1 MPYDGMGN
9 WVDSKTDLTTDTLGF
24 GEVGTVGGVGQLIYK
39 LFRFKKYEMQ
49 NVDGEILARPVCR
62 PGFEPEFFDSDG
74 LTGADILASL
84 YNLALKINDFSE
96 KKPFDELIMDWCH
109 RVAHPYFVDE
119 LATLMSEDEFDLAH
133 ESFFIERDGIFDVN
147 DFMHDLGKLYQVASF
162 AFALDMILK
171 GYDDAAFNLADEGRY
186 FEGVPFLEKYK
197 GELPEMSDEIDDT
210 PITPE
215 DLIKEMQEAS
225 RNAPPVHR
233 NTIEEGFATLPYDDY
248 YILRDKLVDMMPDFR
263 MCLKVNRKK
272 NLVVLAADIHSVFDI
287 AWYTLAKKI
296 SELPLPD
303 FKQKEEEYD
312 SCDKPV
318 ILICPI
324 CGNAF
329 VRVGKANRK
338 IYCGSPEC
346 NKRRRAQNTRNCRK
360 RQKIAE
366 MQTDGTGIK

>member
-1 MPYDGMGN
+1 
-9 WVDSKTDLTTDTLGF
+9 
-24 GEVGTVGGVGQLIYK
+24 
-39 LFRFKKYEMQ
+39 
-49 NVDGEILARPVCR
+49 
-62 PGFEPEFFDSDG
+62 
-74 LTGADILASL
+74 
-84 YNLALKINDFSE
+84 
-96 KKPFDELIMDWCH
+96 
-109 RVAHPYFVDE
+109 
-119 LATLMSEDEFDLAH
+119 
-133 ESFFIERDGIFDVN
+133 
-147 DFMHDLGKLYQVASF
+147 
-162 AFALDMILK
+162 
-171 GYDDAAFNLADEGRY
+171 
-186 FEGVPFLEKYK
+186 
-197 GELPEMSDEIDDT
+197 
-210 PITPE
+210 
-215 DLIKEMQEAS
+215 MQEAS

-263 MCLKVNRKK
+263 MRLKVNRKK
-272 NLVVLAADIHSVFDI
+272 NIVVLAADIHSVFDI

-329 VRVGKANRK
+329 VRVGKANHK

-366 MQTDGTGIK
+366 MQTDGSDIK

>member
-1 MPYDGMGN
+1 
-9 WVDSKTDLTTDTLGF
+9 
-24 GEVGTVGGVGQLIYK
+24 
-39 LFRFKKYEMQ
+39 
-49 NVDGEILARPVCR
+49 
-62 PGFEPEFFDSDG
+62 
-74 LTGADILASL
+74 
-84 YNLALKINDFSE
+84 
-96 KKPFDELIMDWCH
+96 
-109 RVAHPYFVDE
+109 
-119 LATLMSEDEFDLAH
+119 
-133 ESFFIERDGIFDVN
+133 
-147 DFMHDLGKLYQVASF
+147 VASF

-263 MCLKVNRKK
+263 MRLKVNRKK
-272 NLVVLAADIHSVFDI
+272 NIVVLAADIHSVFDI

-303 FKQKEEEYD
+303 YKEKEEEYD

-366 MQTDGTGIK
+366 MQTDGSDIK

>member
-1 MPYDGMGN
+1 
-9 WVDSKTDLTTDTLGF
+9 
-24 GEVGTVGGVGQLIYK
+24 
-39 LFRFKKYEMQ
+39 
-49 NVDGEILARPVCR
+49 
-62 PGFEPEFFDSDG
+62 
-74 LTGADILASL
+74 
-84 YNLALKINDFSE
+84 
-96 KKPFDELIMDWCH
+96 
-109 RVAHPYFVDE
+109 VDE

-147 DFMHDLGKLYQVASF
+147 NFMHDLGKLYQVASF

-171 GYDDAAFNLADEGRY
+171 GYDDAAFNLADDGRY

-263 MCLKVNRKK
+263 MRLKVNRKK

-287 AWYTLAKKI
+287 AWYTLAKRRYATSSSSRSGPRMLSPTSWASI
-296 SELPLPD
+296 SAQPVERICSSTRWASRARSSSGG
-303 FKQKEEEYD
+303 K
-312 SCDKPV
+312 KPPRGWRAV
-318 ILICPI
+318 YTDPP
-324 CGNAF
+324 
-329 VRVGKANRK
+329 RVSPSRQRK
-338 IYCGSPEC
+338 
-346 NKRRRAQNTRNCRK
+346 
-360 RQKIAE
+360 
-366 MQTDGTGIK
+366 

>member
-1 MPYDGMGN
+1 MVM
-9 WVDSKTDLTTDTLGF
+9 L
-24 GEVGTVGGVGQLIYK
+24 
-39 LFRFKKYEMQ
+39 
-49 NVDGEILARPVCR
+49 
-62 PGFEPEFFDSDG
+62 
-74 LTGADILASL
+74 
-84 YNLALKINDFSE
+84 
-96 KKPFDELIMDWCH
+96 LIMDWCH

-197 GELPEMSDEIDDT
+197 GELPEMSEEIDDT

-263 MCLKVNRKK
+263 MRLKVNRKK

-303 FKQKEEEYD
+303 YKEKEEEYD

-366 MQTDGTGIK
+366 MQTDGSDIK